1 MAINFVL
8 AFTAPGEYTLHCFD
22 PPPSPPPPPP
32 PPPPPL
38 TDTGSSDADDS
49 VHVLRRAIS
58 RVSTQDSPLP
68 SFSAGDL
75 GDLCRQ
81 TSKDNRSL
89 LVELV
94 EMRRKK
100 TVQKKLFL
108 AIYMYSSGRLPVK
121 SYKE

>member
-1 MAINFVL
+1 MITWFES
-8 AFTAPGEYTLHCFD
+8 F
-22 PPPSPPPPPP
+22 
-32 PPPPPL
+32 

-49 VHVLRRAIS
+49 MHVLRCAIS

-100 TVQKKLFL
+100 ELFKKKLFL
-108 AIYMYSSGRLPVK
+108 AIYSSVLSLIKSRLGYHSASRFLVAQRLG
-121 SYKE
+121 